1 MTCFFGFPLAKTE
14 TASYIIR
21 LYFFHLEWAEKTEK
35 RKIMKFFF
43 KADWKKYLAGCIVY
57 TLFGV
62 FCVFADGELN
72 PLNATVRLADPETE
86 SE

>member
-1 MTCFFGFPLAKTE
+1 
-14 TASYIIR
+14 
-21 LYFFHLEWAEKTEK
+21 
-35 RKIMKFFF
+35 
-43 KADWKKYLAGCIVY
+43 
-57 TLFGV
+57 V